1 MRQILHVSWVSGG
14 SGTEDLSNQSAARL
28 PGRADPD
35 RGSRDHWG
43 PDPWG
48 SERLMVSRRLDVLSL
63 VPLAA
68 IMALVALVA
77 SLVWILS
84 QTDAERARTKLAT
97 DALWVEQT
105 LRFQMSVN
113 EDMLARL
120 ALDAAGGASTQ
131 ALQARAR
138 VHIAA
143 NPEMVF
149 VRWYD
154 AQGNLVAAVP
164 EGAGGEAEARLTRQL
179 RAVPAQTARPIFGPV
194 EGGVAAMGL
203 RQPSSAGGVVV
214 AGISLP
220 VMLER
225 HIPWWIAEQY
235 AVRLL
240 PAAGQPVRGVIDRAH
255 PEPALAERARRPVA
269 AGAPQHAISFDPP
282 LAGTVLQITAY
293 DRPAT
298 FGSTAILIA
307 ILGLAAFAVLALVVL
322 HRNALHRRRA
332 EDRLRAEMAF
342 RSAMEESLT
351 VGLRAKDH
359 AGRILYV
366 NAAFCRLVGHDAATL
381 IGHLPPMPY
390 WASDAIEETL
400 ARQRALNS
408 GPPQPQ
414 SFETRFRRA
423 DGAEIAVQVYE
434 APLIDAAGRHQG
446 WMGSVIDITEAKR
459 AARTARMQ
467 QDNLARTGRLVTL
480 GEMASTLA
488 HELNQPLG
496 AIASYAAG
504 AQNLLAAGR
513 ADPALLMPALEKL
526 AAQARRAGLIIRR
539 VQDFVKKR
547 EPQLVPLD
555 LAEVAAGAIG
565 LMAAEAREMRVRLHL
580 EGAEAPAPVLA
591 DRILLEQVLVNL
603 IRNGMEAMAE
613 ADSRAEPLTL
623 RLVPEEDGLLRLDV
637 MDRGPGIPPDLAAQ
651 LFDPFTS
658 TKSHGM
664 GMGLNI
670 CRSIT
675 EMLHGS
681 LAHAPRKGGG
691 TVFTLRLP
699 LAPNP
704 SAPPLPEEPA

>member
-1 MRQILHVSWVSGG
+1 MRARVRGG
-14 SGTEDLSNQSAARL
+14 TGTEHQTPQPPAPQLR
-28 PGRADPD
+28 RADPEA
-35 RGSRDHWG
+35 
-43 PDPWG
+43 WG
-48 SERLMVSRRLDVLSL
+48 SGNLMVSRRLDVLSL
-63 VPLAA
+63 VPLVA
-68 IMALVALVA
+68 IVALVGLVA
-77 SLVWILS
+77 ALVWILG
-84 QTDAERARTKLAT
+84 QADAERARTKLAT

-120 ALDAAGGASTQ
+120 ALDAAGGAAATD
-131 ALQARAR
+131 LQARAR

-143 NPEMVF
+143 NPEMLF
-149 VRWYD
+149 LRWYD
-154 AQGNLVAAVP
+154 ARGQLVAAVP
-164 EGAGGEAEARLTRQL
+164 EGAGGAAEAQLMRRLL
-179 RAVPAQTARPIFGPV
+179 AAPAQTARPVFGPV
-194 EGGVAAMGL
+194 EAGVAPMGL
-203 RQPSSAGGVVV
+203 RLPGAAGGVVL
-214 AGISLP
+214 AGVSLP
-220 VMLER
+220 VMFDR

-235 AVRLL
+235 GVRLL
-240 PAAGQPVRGVIDRAH
+240 PAAGQPGAAH
-255 PEPALAERARRPVA
+255 EGRPLAERARRPA
-269 AGAPQHAISFDPP
+269 APGAPQHAISFDPP

-298 FGSTAILIA
+298 FGSTAILAA

-366 NAAFCRLVGHDAATL
+366 NAAFCRLVGYEAATL
-381 IGHLPPMPY
+381 IGHAPPMPY

-459 AARTARMQ
+459 AASTARMQ
-467 QDNLARTGRLVTL
+467 QENLARTGRLVTL

-504 AQNLLAAGR
+504 VQNLIAAGR
-513 ADPALLMPALEKL
+513 ADPALLVPALEKL

-555 LAEVAAGAIG
+555 LAEIASGALA
-565 LMAAEAREMRVRLHL
+565 LMAPEAREMGLRLHL
-580 EGAEAPAPVLA
+580 ETPPPVAPVMA

-603 IRNGMEAMAE
+603 IRNGMEAMAQS
-613 ADSRAEPLTL
+613 DSHAEPLTL
-623 RLVPEEDGLLRLDV
+623 RLTPEDGSLRLEV
-637 MDRGPGIPPDLAAQ
+637 MDRGPGIPPELAAQ

-681 LAHAPRKGGG
+681 LSHAPRAGGG

-699 LAPNP
+699 LAP
-704 SAPPLPEEPA
+704 APPEGAA